1 MERYRSKCAVEME
14 SESAKLSKLPSAV
27 SSPGSCDLTSR
38 VTSKRSRIALLYS
51 VRLSRWTAPILP
63 GLGFAVHARSIS
75 FSNQVATAR
84 YVAVSGRGLPGGGME
99 PARSFSMTRSQISA
113 FELACTTSS
122 LSRARQ
128 AVRSFSLWQ
137 LRHYCSRTARSDGAH
152 CVAARAPGL

>member
-1 MERYRSKCAVEME
+1 GRPVARRVTWRATERYRSKCAVEME

-38 VTSKRSRIALLYS
+38 VTPKRSRIALLYS

-113 FELACTTSS
+113 FGVGWLRYR
-122 LSRARQ
+122 LSRVEP
-128 AVRSFSLWQ
+128 AVRGCAL
-137 LRHYCSRTARSDGAH
+137 
-152 CVAARAPGL
+152 